1 MEVTDAGCL
10 EQRSL
15 IDRLRL
21 AADGWTRERVSAL
34 DGPGNAVPPTLIILS
49 NAGKELTWDLDRFFH
64 GREANAVTE
73 PLAKLIPHQGIMRLF
88 REKQARAAA
97 LISPIPEQ
105 RIGMQLAD
113 LDHEQSLTT
122 RVIRDPEHGPTIEQW
137 DFGRIHWPFHLHKM
151 LVTARGTGE
160 RPATEAVA
168 RAPRQTPRGRRAQ
181 ARELRDQLRE
191 PAAAAASWLQ

>member
-1 MEVTDAGCL
+1 MEVSDAGCL

-21 AADGWTRERVSAL
+21 AADGWTRERLSTLESAH
-34 DGPGNAVPPTLIILS
+34 NSVPPTLIILN

-64 GREANAVTE
+64 GQEAHAVTE

-88 REKQARAAA
+88 REKKARAAA

-113 LDHEQSLTT
+113 LDHEQSLAT
-122 RVIRDPEHGPTIEQW
+122 RIIRDPERGATIEQW
-137 DFGRIHWPFHLHKM
+137 DFGRIRWPFHLHKM
-151 LVTARGTGE
+151 LVIARGTGSG
-160 RPATEAVA
+160 PAVEAIA

-181 ARELRDQLRE
+181 TRELRDQLRE